1 MPRRQK
7 RMSTSL
13 YCTFTRVH
21 CESFYAQ
28 YMLERLFCFVFD
40 VPQCPLFFRGINK
53 YLLFLFINTLHLIRD
68 QLTQTTITPIRMQL
82 IHKYIHRVVAF
93 SILKT
98 FHCYL
103 FLMKNI
109 LMIPIIKKFITLFS
123 GTVRSHQSRTH
134 TFMSMHA

>member
-13 YCTFTRVH
+13 YCTFTTVH

-40 VPQCPLFFRGINK
+40 GPQCPLFFRGINK

-68 QLTQTTITPIRMQL
+68 QTTITPIRMQL

-93 SILKT
+93 SIR
-98 FHCYL
+98 
-103 FLMKNI
+103 KNLSLLSLLNKEYI
-109 LMIPIIKKFITLFS
+109 NDPDNKKIITLFS